1 MRLGGSAVCYIKY
14 ADQLLKLGPVP
25 VLGRDSPTTKWE
37 FPVQQEDSSMTYRVD
52 TYKLNTMIRARK
64 EETSQKILKEHHLNE
79 HASRLTKMLFK
90 IPLEQYYL
98 VYPLFNDGTGQ
109 QIYAYDNP
117 AWGGSK
123 LVDASSWWCQV

>member
-1 MRLGGSAVCYIKY
+1 MSMLAV
-14 ADQLLKLGPVP
+14 
-25 VLGRDSPTTKWE
+25 
-37 FPVQQEDSSMTYRVD
+37 
-52 TYKLNTMIRARK
+52 
-64 EETSQKILKEHHLNE
+64 
-79 HASRLTKMLFK
+79 LTKMLFK